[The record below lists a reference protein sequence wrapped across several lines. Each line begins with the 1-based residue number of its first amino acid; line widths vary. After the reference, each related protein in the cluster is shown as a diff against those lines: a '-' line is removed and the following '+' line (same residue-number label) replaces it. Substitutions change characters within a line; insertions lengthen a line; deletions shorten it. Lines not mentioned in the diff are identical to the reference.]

1 MLFAKPPGGF
11 EWTESDQARAQ
22 LSEIFRTHPG
32 LVTHWESAKVRL
44 IHTAHRE
51 GERVPLLEQSNVW
64 LFTLETRDSDP
75 DIQFVFTLKGETL
88 RVESVRL
95 ID

>member
-1 MLFAKPPGGF
+1 M
-11 EWTESDQARAQ
+11 
-22 LSEIFRTHPG
+22 
-32 LVTHWESAKVRL
+32 RL

-88 RVESVRL
+88 RVESIRL